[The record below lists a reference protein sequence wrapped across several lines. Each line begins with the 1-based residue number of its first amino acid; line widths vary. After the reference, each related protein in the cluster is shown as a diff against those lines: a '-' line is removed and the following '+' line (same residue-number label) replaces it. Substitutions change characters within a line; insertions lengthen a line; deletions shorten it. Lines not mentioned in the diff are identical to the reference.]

1 MKLKTLVSGLLIAA
15 AMASCDK
22 KPGSADKATSP
33 APTVTVKASGTVNPA
48 VEDVPKA
55 HVDSS
60 PRKPIAAEGLGAKG
74 ARPLSASQKA
84 RGETHGW

>member
-60 PRKPIAAEGLGAKG
+60 PTPPK
-74 ARPLSASQKA
+74 
-84 RGETHGW
+84 